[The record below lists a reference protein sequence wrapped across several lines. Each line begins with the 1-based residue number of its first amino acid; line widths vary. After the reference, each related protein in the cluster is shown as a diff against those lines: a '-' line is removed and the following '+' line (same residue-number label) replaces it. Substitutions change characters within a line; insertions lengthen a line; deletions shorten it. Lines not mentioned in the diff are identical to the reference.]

1 MSDSPIDINNEELDL
16 IRGCV
21 REERWAQKK
30 LWDLYSKKLFSVC
43 KRYLNSED
51 EAEDCLI
58 EAFSRILD
66 KIGTFKNEGSF
77 AGWMRRIVVNH
88 CINTLRKNKMVFCE
102 LDSAMNEIAYVEED
116 KSDID
121 AKSISLLIDK
131 LPAGY
136 KTVFNLYAVEGYKH
150 KDISKMIGITEGTSR
165 SQYAKAKKALIIM
178 VNKKYGENSF
188 LWSIKDSKK

>member
-66 KIGTFKNEGSF
+66 KIGTFK
-77 AGWMRRIVVNH
+77 
-88 CINTLRKNKMVFCE
+88 K
-102 LDSAMNEIAYVEED
+102 
-116 KSDID
+116 
-121 AKSISLLIDK
+121 
-131 LPAGY
+131 
-136 KTVFNLYAVEGYKH
+136 
-150 KDISKMIGITEGTSR
+150 IGR
-165 SQYAKAKKALIIM
+165 
-178 VNKKYGENSF
+178 VHV
-188 LWSIKDSKK
+188 